1 MKSLF
6 VSAAVAI
13 LLAGTSA
20 PALAASAVNPPAAQ
34 EADANSIYEFMA
46 LCMAADIIDQPP
58 QDVPTTPE
66 REEREEESMAIFQVL
81 MLAGE
86 AAGHTED
93 DTANL
98 VAELIGAWEAD
109 PALLADTPPA
119 QVRSNCVQIIEDAG

>member
-6 VSAAVAI
+6 VSAAAAL

-46 LCMAADIIDQPP
+46 LCMAADMIEQR
-58 QDVPTTPE
+58 QGVATTPE
-66 REEREEESMAIFQVL
+66 REEESLAIFQVL

-86 AAGHTED
+86 AAGHSED
-93 DTANL
+93 DMSSL
-98 VAELIGAWEAD
+98 VAELIGTWEAD
-109 PALLADTPPA
+109 PTLLADTPPA
-119 QVRSNCVQIIEDAG
+119 QVRGNCVQIIKDAA